1 MATLRIMMVGDVVG
15 DTGRAMFKKHVQHL
29 KKEYNIDS
37 IILNGE
43 NSSSTGRGISPRL
56 VQFFREHGV
65 DVVTSGNHIW
75 RNKEIY
81 SYLNE
86 HRDLLRPANFPG
98 GTPGVGVT
106 TYLCKGIVVGVI
118 NIQGRI
124 FMHEDVDCPFRAV
137 DSLLTYLKTKTNVI
151 LIDFHAEAT
160 SEKLAMA
167 YYVDGRVSA
176 QVGTHTHVQTADER
190 ILPGGT
196 AYITDLGMAGSL
208 NSAIGMQKDP
218 ILTTFLTQMPA
229 RFEVDDSMPLV
240 LSAVCIEIE
249 SDTGR
254 AVSIKR
260 IYLVDNDVVID
271 KGI

>member
-15 DTGRAMFKKHVQHL
+15 DTGRAIYHKHIERL

-43 NSSSTGRGISPRL
+43 NSSTTGRGITPRL
-56 VQFFREHGV
+56 VQFFKSTGV

-86 HRDLLRPANFPG
+86 NRDLLRPANFPG

-106 TYLCKGIVVGVI
+106 TFLSKGIVVGVI
-118 NIQGRI
+118 NVQGRV
-124 FMHEDVDCPFRAV
+124 FMHEHVDCPFRAI

-151 LIDFHAEAT
+151 LVDFHAEAT
-160 SEKLAMA
+160 SEKLGMA
-167 YYVDGRVSA
+167 YYLDGRVSGL
-176 QVGTHTHVQTADER
+176 VGTHTHVQTADER
-190 ILPGGT
+190 VLPHGT
-196 AYITDLGMAGSL
+196 AYITDLGMVGSL
-208 NSAIGMQKDP
+208 NSAIGMKKDQ
-218 ILTTFLTQMPA
+218 IMTSFITQMPA

-254 AVSIKR
+254 ALSIKR
-260 IYLVDNDVVID
+260 IYVVDDNVMID
-271 KGI
+271 KSL